1 MAVICPTVTAFD
13 PHEYRKQMERLQ
25 PFAKRVHIDL
35 MDGEFAPT
43 KSPGLDKVWWPEEFT
58 ADIHL
63 MYRRPMDEMDQLLKL
78 KPNLVVIHAEAEVH
92 YIDFAAKLH
101 QAGIKAG
108 LAILR
113 NTPVESG
120 VNIMRTF
127 DHALVFSGD
136 LGRHGG
142 QADLSLLDKVR
153 AIREHY
159 PEIETSWDGGITDQ
173 NARQLV
179 ETGVDVLNVGGFI
192 QKSDD
197 PSAAYAKLE
206 SVIGTV

>member
-63 MYRRPMDEMDQLLKL
+63 MYRRPMDEMGQLLKL
-78 KPNLVVIHAEAEVH
+78 KPSLVVIHAEAEVN
-92 YIDFAAKLH
+92 YTDFAAKLH
-101 QAGIKAG
+101 QAGIEAG

-113 NTPVESG
+113 NTPVESV
-120 VNIMRTF
+120 VNIMRSF

-142 QADLSLLDKVR
+142 QADLSLLAKVR
-153 AIREHY
+153 AIRENY
-159 PEIETSWDGGITDQ
+159 SASEIEISWDGGITDQ
-173 NARQLV
+173 NASQLV
-179 ETGVDVLNVGGFI
+179 EAGVDVLNVGGFI
-192 QKSDD
+192 QNAEQ
-197 PSAAYAKLE
+197 PQEAYQKLLG
-206 SVIGTV
+206 VVD